1 MWCCSV
7 ALKRLYD
14 DDDDDDDDDDNGD
27 DAFCLD
33 VIDFTFIIIY
43 LCLKLVLG
51 RCLFSLLTRC
61 RLLVPVLVLAP
72 AVQNSGE
79 KSCLIT
85 KHLRTSMSPL
95 CPLSCLS
102 FSSTPQLSKT
112 FPMPSPLGCAVAS
125 NSNKRRGRCISLSAC
140 FIGHGSFT

>member
-72 AVQNSGE
+72 AV
-79 KSCLIT
+79 
-85 KHLRTSMSPL
+85 
-95 CPLSCLS
+95 
-102 FSSTPQLSKT
+102 
-112 FPMPSPLGCAVAS
+112 
-125 NSNKRRGRCISLSAC
+125 
-140 FIGHGSFT
+140 